1 MPESSEPESSEP
13 ESSEPESSEPESS
26 KFRRGR
32 AVGIDLGARRIGI
45 AVSDSAGTLAT
56 PRGTVVRSGDV
67 ERDRRALVDL
77 VVEEE
82 AVAVVIGHPL
92 SLDGS
97 RGPAARA
104 AEVEAEALAQMLGG
118 RDIRVELFDE
128 RLTTVSAHQAL
139 TAGGIKGRNQRA
151 VVDQTA
157 AAVMLMAWLDSR
169 RATT

>member
-1 MPESSEPESSEP
+1 MTTDQRGRP
-13 ESSEPESSEPESS
+13 
-26 KFRRGR
+26 GR
-32 AVGIDLGARRIGI
+32 AVGVDLGAKRIGI

-56 PRGTVVRSGDV
+56 PRRTLTRSGDAA
-67 ERDRRALVDL
+67 RDRRALVDL

-82 AVAVVIGHPL
+82 AVTVVVGHPL

-104 AEVEAEALAQMLGG
+104 AEAEAEALSALLEDRGVT
-118 RDIRVELFDE
+118 VELFDE

-139 TAGGIKGRNQRA
+139 TAGGTKGRNQRA

-157 AAVMLMAWLDSR
+157 AAVMLMAWLDGR
-169 RATT
+169 RAS

>member
-1 MPESSEPESSEP
+1 MPPERP
-13 ESSEPESSEPESS
+13 
-26 KFRRGR
+26 GR
-32 AVGIDLGARRIGI
+32 AVGVDLGSKRIGI

-56 PRGTVVRSGDV
+56 PRGTLVRTGDA

-77 VVEEE
+77 VVDEG
-82 AVAVVIGHPL
+82 AVVVVVGHPL

-104 AEVEAEALAQMLGG
+104 AEDEAMALTSLLEAHGVA
-118 RDIRVELFDE
+118 VELFDE

-139 TAGGIKGRNQRA
+139 RAGGTKGRNQRA

-157 AAVMLMAWLDSR
+157 AAVMLMAWLDGR
-169 RATT
+169 RAS